1 MAPLLIFWYLPYFG
15 SSLVDLLIFF
25 LQFQKQPSR
34 GVLRKRCY
42 ENIQQIY
49 RKTPIPKRDFNKV
62 ASADLQNM
70 FYSTLLLTSM
80 ELNISRII
88 FRGLLNYNFFA
99 GFVDGELGIFFP
111 TKRRTTKINT
121 VDILH

>member
-1 MAPLLIFWYLPYFG
+1 MAPLLILWYLPNFG
-15 SSLVDLLIFF
+15 SSLADLRIFF
-25 LQFQKQPSR
+25 LQFQKHPSR

-80 ELNISRII
+80 ELNLARII

-99 GFVDGELGIFFP
+99 GFVDGELGIFFQLKEGAP
-111 TKRRTTKINT
+111 K
-121 VDILH
+121 